1 MSGVREPGGGPA
13 DVAPRG
19 VALRRLRRAPA
30 DVRPGRL
37 SNLTAAR
44 SGGIPHDEVPE
55 FPGPGGLGVHSR
67 PVPRTRRATDFT
79 LEFVADLLEKQGILT
94 DDARRTA
101 FAREN
106 VQRARLLRD
115 QASRSGGRALRR
127 AELSPVEVLASFKF
141 PDQGREGASVD
152 EDRATQSVAQAVGVP
167 YRKIDPLKLDAQLIT
182 RTLSRPFARKHAVL
196 PLERK
201 NGKLVVAAANPFD
214 RELFENLR
222 GLTGA
227 DIEPV
232 LSAPSDIHRAIAEVY
247 GFRQQISDAS
257 VALQGQ
263 AAPDVT
269 NLEQFVNLSGI
280 DALEASSEPVVAA
293 VEYLLHYAFEQRAS
307 DIHIEP
313 RREESI
319 IRMRIDGVLHP
330 IHRIP
335 KAVHGAITNR
345 FKIMSRLDISL
356 KRPQDGR
363 IRTARGDTEME
374 LRVSTI
380 PTTFGDKIV
389 IRVLDPAVLVRDL
402 SELGFLPDERD
413 TFERWLLRP
422 HGLVLVTGPTGSGK
436 TTTLYSALQA
446 LASPEVNVVTIED
459 PIEMVLEDFNQIAA
473 NTRTG
478 TSFAEAL
485 RHVLRQDP
493 DVVMVGEVRD
503 AETAVQAVQAALT
516 GHMVLTTLHTN
527 DTVGAIARLR
537 HLGVPGF
544 LVAATLTG
552 VVAQRL
558 VRQVCPSCAA
568 DLPLTADEVHALGVA
583 HPEDH
588 AGKLVA
594 RRGLGCAK
602 CRYTGFYGRTGIFE
616 VLGVN
621 PRLRHLVAEG
631 ATPEVLQR
639 TARQDGLRSLREHV
653 IRKVASGVTS
663 FEEGMRATA
672 DVEGGP

>member
-1 MSGVREPGGGPA
+1 
-13 DVAPRG
+13 
-19 VALRRLRRAPA
+19 
-30 DVRPGRL
+30 
-37 SNLTAAR
+37 
-44 SGGIPHDEVPE
+44 
-55 FPGPGGLGVHSR
+55 
-67 PVPRTRRATDFT
+67 VPRTFRATDYT
-79 LEFVADLLEKQGILT
+79 LEFVADLLAKAGLLS
-94 DDARRTA
+94 DDQRRTA

-106 VQRARLLRD
+106 VQRARLLRE
-115 QASRSGGRALRR
+115 QSSRGGGRALRR
-127 AELSPVEVLASFKF
+127 AEISPIEVLASFQF
-141 PDQGREGASVD
+141 PDPRRDAEVVD
-152 EDRATQSVAQAVGVP
+152 EDKATQAVAQAVGVP

-182 RTLSRPFARKHAVL
+182 RTLSRPFARRHGVL
-196 PLERK
+196 PLERSAAA
-201 NGKLVVAAANPFD
+201 LVVASANPFD
-214 RELFENLR
+214 RELFESLR
-222 GLTGA
+222 GLTGQ

-232 LSAPSDIHRAIAEVY
+232 LSSPSDIHRAIAEVY
-247 GFRQQISDAS
+247 GFRQQISEAS
-257 VALQGQ
+257 DQLRQ
-263 AAPDVT
+263 ASSAEVG

-330 IHRIP
+330 VHRIP
-335 KAVHGAITNR
+335 KSVHGAIANR
-345 FKIMSRLDISL
+345 LKIMSRLDIAL

-389 IRVLDPAVLVRDL
+389 IRVLDPNVLVRDL

-413 TFERWLLRP
+413 AFERWLVRP

-446 LASPEVNVVTIED
+446 LASPEVNVVTVED
-459 PIEMVLEDFNQIAA
+459 PIEMVHDDFNQIAA
-473 NTRTG
+473 NPKTG
-478 TSFAEAL
+478 TGFAEAL

-503 AETAVQAVQAALT
+503 AETATQAVQAALT

-537 HLGVPGF
+537 DLGVPSF

-552 VVAQRL
+552 IVAQRL

-568 DLPLTADEVHALGVA
+568 DVPLTADEVHALGVP
-583 HPEDH
+583 HPEDY

-594 RRGLGCAK
+594 RRGTGCAR
-602 CRYTGFYGRTGIFE
+602 CRYTGYYGRTGIFE

-621 PRLRHLVAEG
+621 PRLRHLVADG
-631 ATPEVLQR
+631 ATPEVLLR
-639 TARQDGLRSLREHV
+639 TARQDGLRSLREHAV
-653 IRKVASGVTS
+653 RKIAAGATS
-663 FEEGMRATA
+663 FEEAMRATA
-672 DVEGGP
+672 DAEEAP

>member
-1 MSGVREPGGGPA
+1 
-13 DVAPRG
+13 
-19 VALRRLRRAPA
+19 
-30 DVRPGRL
+30 
-37 SNLTAAR
+37 
-44 SGGIPHDEVPE
+44 
-55 FPGPGGLGVHSR
+55 
-67 PVPRTRRATDFT
+67 VPRTHRATDFT
-79 LEFVADLLEKQGILT
+79 LEYVAGLLEQQGILT
-94 DDARRTA
+94 DDAKRTA
-101 FAREN
+101 HAREN
-106 VQRARLLRD
+106 VQRARLLRE
-115 QASRSGGRALRR
+115 QASRTGGRALRR

-141 PDQGREGASVD
+141 TDASREGEAVD
-152 EDRATQSVAQAVGVP
+152 EDKATLTVAKAIGIG

-201 NGKLVVAAANPFD
+201 DGVLVVATANPFD

-227 DIEPV
+227 EIEPV
-232 LSAPSDIHRAIAEVY
+232 LSAPSDIHRAIAEIY

-257 VALQGQ
+257 SQLQPTGSADVA
-263 AAPDVT
+263 

-280 DALEASSEPVVAA
+280 DALEASSEPVIAA

-313 RREESI
+313 RREESV

-335 KAVHGAITNR
+335 KAVHGAMANR
-345 FKIMSRLDISL
+345 FKIMSRLDIAV

-380 PTTFGDKIV
+380 PTAFGDKIV
-389 IRVLDPAVLVRDL
+389 VRVLDPQVLVRDL

-413 TFERWLLRP
+413 SFERWLLRP

-473 NTRTG
+473 NPKTG

-503 AETAVQAVQAALT
+503 SETAAQAVQAALT

-537 HLGVPGF
+537 DLGVPGF

-558 VRQVCPSCAA
+558 VRQVCPSCAS
-568 DLPLTADEVHALGVA
+568 DVPLTADEVQALGVP

-588 AGKLVA
+588 AGRLIA
-594 RRGLGCAK
+594 RRGQGCPK
-602 CRYTGFYGRTGIFE
+602 CRLTGFYGRSGIFE

-621 PRLRHLVAEG
+621 ARLRHLIAEG
-631 ATPEVLQR
+631 ATPEVLHR
-639 TARQDGLRSLREHV
+639 TARQDGLRSLREHA
-653 IRKVASGVTS
+653 IRKVASGATS
-663 FEEGMRATA
+663 FEEAMRATA
-672 DVEGGP
+672 DLEGGA

>member
-1 MSGVREPGGGPA
+1 M
-13 DVAPRG
+13 
-19 VALRRLRRAPA
+19 
-30 DVRPGRL
+30 
-37 SNLTAAR
+37 
-44 SGGIPHDEVPE
+44 
-55 FPGPGGLGVHSR
+55 
-67 PVPRTRRATDFT
+67 PRTQRAIDFT
-79 LEFVADLLEKQGILT
+79 LEYVAGLLEQQGILT
-94 DDARRTA
+94 DDAKRTA

-106 VQRARLLRD
+106 VQRARILRE
-115 QASRSGGRALRR
+115 QASRTDGRALRR

-141 PDQGREGASVD
+141 TDASREGESVD
-152 EDRATQSVAQAVGVP
+152 EDKATHAVARALGIG

-201 NGKLVVAAANPFD
+201 GGVLVVATANPFD

-222 GLTGA
+222 GLTGSE
-227 DIEPV
+227 IEPV
-232 LSAPSDIHRAIAEVY
+232 LSAPSDIHRAIAEIY

-257 VALQGQ
+257 SQLQPTGSTDVA
-263 AAPDVT
+263 

-280 DALEASSEPVVAA
+280 DALEASSEPVIAA

-335 KAVHGAITNR
+335 KAVHGAMANR
-345 FKIMSRLDISL
+345 FKIMSRLDIAL

-363 IRTARGDTEME
+363 IRTARGDAEME

-389 IRVLDPAVLVRDL
+389 VRILDPQVLVRDL

-413 TFERWLLRP
+413 AFERWLLRP

-459 PIEMVLEDFNQIAA
+459 PVEMVLEDFNQIAA
-473 NTRTG
+473 NPKTG
-478 TSFAEAL
+478 TSFADAL

-503 AETAVQAVQAALT
+503 SETAAQAVQAALT

-537 HLGVPGF
+537 DLGVPGF

-552 VVAQRL
+552 IVAQRL
-558 VRQVCPSCAA
+558 IRQVCPSCAS
-568 DLPLTADEVHALGVA
+568 DVPLTADEVQALGVP

-588 AGKLVA
+588 AGRLLA
-594 RRGLGCAK
+594 RRGQGCTK
-602 CRYTGFYGRTGIFE
+602 CRFTGYYGRTGLFE

-621 PRLRHLVAEG
+621 PRLRHLISQG
-631 ATPEVLQR
+631 ATPEVLHR
-639 TARQDGLRSLREHV
+639 TARQDGLRSLREHA
-653 IRKVASGVTS
+653 IRKVASGTTS
-663 FEEGMRATA
+663 FEEAMRATA
-672 DVEGGP
+672 DLEGGA

>member
-1 MSGVREPGGGPA
+1 MPPS
-13 DVAPRG
+13 
-19 VALRRLRRAPA
+19 RRAA
-30 DVRPGRL
+30 DY
-37 SNLTAAR
+37 
-44 SGGIPHDEVPE
+44 
-55 FPGPGGLGVHSR
+55 
-67 PVPRTRRATDFT
+67 T
-79 LEFVADLLEKQGILT
+79 LEFVTEVLARAGMLT
-94 DDARRTA
+94 DDQRRTA

-115 QASRSGGRALRR
+115 HASRSGGRALRR
-127 AELSPVEVLASFKF
+127 AEISPVEVLASFQF
-141 PDQGREGASVD
+141 PDPQHESELVD
-152 EDRATQSVAQAVGVP
+152 EDKATQAVAQAVGLG

-182 RTLSRPFARKHAVL
+182 RTLSKPFARKHAVL
-196 PLERK
+196 PLERR
-201 NGKLVVAAANPFD
+201 NGALVVASANPFD

-227 DIEPV
+227 EIEPV

-247 GFRQQISDAS
+247 GFRQQISEAHVQLRDA
-257 VALQGQ
+257 A

-335 KAVHGAITNR
+335 KMVHGAIANR
-345 FKIMSRLDISL
+345 FKIMSRLDIAL

-363 IRTARGDTEME
+363 IRTARGDAEME

-380 PTTFGDKIV
+380 PTTFGDKV
-389 IRVLDPAVLVRDL
+389 VVRVLDPDVLVRDL

-413 TFERWLLRP
+413 AFERWLVRP

-446 LASPEVNVVTIED
+446 LASPEVNVVTVED
-459 PIEMVLEDFNQIAA
+459 PIEMVHEDFNQIAA
-473 NTRTG
+473 NPKTG
-478 TSFAEAL
+478 TSFADAL

-503 AETAVQAVQAALT
+503 GETAAQAVQASLT

-527 DTVGAIARLR
+527 DTVGAIARMR
-537 HLGVPGF
+537 DLGVPGF
-544 LVAATLTG
+544 LIAATLTG

-558 VRQVCPSCAA
+558 VRQVCPSCAE
-568 DLPLTADEVHALGVA
+568 DVLLTADEVHALGVP
-583 HPEDH
+583 HPEDY

-602 CRYTGFYGRTGIFE
+602 CRYTGYYGRTGIFE
-616 VLGVN
+616 VLEVN
-621 PRLRHLVAEG
+621 PRLRHLVADG
-631 ATPEVLQR
+631 ATPEVLRR
-639 TARQDGLRSLREHV
+639 TARQDGLRSLREHAV
-653 IRKVASGVTS
+653 RKVAAGATS
-663 FEEGMRATA
+663 FEEAMRATA
-672 DVEGGP
+672 DAEGVR

>member
-1 MSGVREPGGGPA
+1 
-13 DVAPRG
+13 
-19 VALRRLRRAPA
+19 L
-30 DVRPGRL
+30 
-37 SNLTAAR
+37 AR
-44 SGGIPHDEVPE
+44 
-55 FPGPGGLGVHSR
+55 
-67 PVPRTRRATDFT
+67 TYRATDYT
-79 LEFVADLLEKQGILT
+79 LEYVADLLARAGILT

-115 QASRSGGRALRR
+115 QASRGGGRALRR
-127 AELSPVEVLASFKF
+127 AELSPVEVLASFAF
-141 PDQGREGASVD
+141 QDARRENETVD
-152 EDRATQSVAQAVGVP
+152 EDKATRAVAEAIGVS

-182 RTLSRPFARKHAVL
+182 RTLSRPFARRHGVL
-196 PLERK
+196 PLERR
-201 NGKLVVAAANPFD
+201 NGALVVAATNPFD

-232 LSAPSDIHRAIAEVY
+232 LSAPSDIHRAIAEIY
-247 GFRQQISDAS
+247 GFRQQISEARS
-257 VALQGQ
+257 QLEQPEGT
-263 AAPDVT
+263 PDLA

-313 RREESI
+313 RREESV

-330 IHRIP
+330 VHRVP
-335 KAVHGAITNR
+335 KAVHGAIANR

-363 IRTARGDTEME
+363 IRTARGDAEME

-380 PTTFGDKIV
+380 PTAFGDKIV
-389 IRVLDPAVLVRDL
+389 VRVLDPQVLVRDL

-422 HGLVLVTGPTGSGK
+422 HGLVVVSGPTGSGK

-446 LASPEVNVVTIED
+446 LASPDVNVVTIED
-459 PIEMVLEDFNQIAA
+459 PIEMVHEDFNQIAA
-473 NTRTG
+473 NTKTG
-478 TSFAEAL
+478 TGFAEAI

-493 DVVMVGEVRD
+493 DVIMVGEVRD
-503 AETAVQAVQAALT
+503 PETAAQAVQSALT

-527 DTVGAIARLR
+527 DTVSAVARLR
-537 HLGVPGF
+537 DLGVPSF

-568 DLPLTADEVHALGVA
+568 DLPLTADEVQALGVP

-594 RRGLGCAK
+594 RRGQGCAK
-602 CRYTGFYGRTGIFE
+602 CRYTGYYGRTGLFE
-616 VLGVN
+616 VLPVN
-621 PRLRHLVAEG
+621 PRLRHLIAEG
-631 ATPEVLQR
+631 ATPETLAR
-639 TARQDGLRSLREHV
+639 TARQDGLRSLRDHAV
-653 IRKVASGVTS
+653 RKIASGATS
-663 FEEGMRATA
+663 FEEAMRATA
-672 DVEGGP
+672 DAEGTP

>member
-1 MSGVREPGGGPA
+1 
-13 DVAPRG
+13 
-19 VALRRLRRAPA
+19 
-30 DVRPGRL
+30 
-37 SNLTAAR
+37 
-44 SGGIPHDEVPE
+44 
-55 FPGPGGLGVHSR
+55 
-67 PVPRTRRATDFT
+67 VPRTYRATDFT
-79 LEFVADLLEKQGILT
+79 LEFVADLLAREGILT
-94 DDARRTA
+94 DDAKRTA

-115 QASRSGGRALRR
+115 HSSRAGGRGLRR
-127 AELSPVEVLASFKF
+127 AELSAVEVLASFGF
-141 PDQGREGASVD
+141 PDARREAELVD
-152 EDRATQSVAQAVGVP
+152 EDKATQAVAQAVGIA

-182 RTLSRPFARKHAVL
+182 RTLSRPFARRHAVL
-196 PLERK
+196 PLERR
-201 NGKLVVAAANPFD
+201 NGALVVAAANPFD

-227 DIEPV
+227 EIEPV
-232 LSAPSDIHRAIAEVY
+232 LSSPSDIHRAIAEVY
-247 GFRQQISDAS
+247 GFRQQISEARTQ
-257 VALQGQ
+257 LEQGSDG
-263 AAPDVT
+263 PDVA

-280 DALEASSEPVVAA
+280 EALEASSEPVIAA

-307 DIHIEP
+307 DIHLEP

-335 KAVHGAITNR
+335 KAVHGAIANR
-345 FKIMSRLDISL
+345 FKIMSRLDIAL

-363 IRTARGDTEME
+363 IRTARGEAEME

-389 IRVLDPAVLVRDL
+389 VRVLDPTVLVRDL

-413 TFERWLLRP
+413 ALERWLVRP
-422 HGLVLVTGPTGSGK
+422 HGLVVVTGPTGSGK

-459 PIEMVLEDFNQIAA
+459 PIEMVHEEFNQIAA
-473 NTRTG
+473 NPRTG
-478 TSFAEAL
+478 TGFAEAL

-493 DVVMVGEVRD
+493 DVIMVGEIRD
-503 AETAVQAVQAALT
+503 AETAAQAVQAALT

-527 DTVGAIARLR
+527 DTVSAVARLR
-537 HLGVPGF
+537 DLGVPSF

-568 DLPLTADEVHALGVA
+568 DVPLTADEIQALAVP

-588 AGKLVA
+588 AGQLLA
-594 RRGLGCAK
+594 RRGQGCAK
-602 CRYTGFYGRTGIFE
+602 CRFTGYYGRTGIFE
-616 VLGVN
+616 VLPVN
-621 PRLRHLVAEG
+621 ARLRHLVAEG
-631 ATPEVLQR
+631 ATPEVLAR
-639 TARQDGLRSLREHV
+639 TARQDGQRSLRDHAV
-653 IRKVASGVTS
+653 RKIAAGVTS
-663 FEEGMRATA
+663 FEEAFRATA
-672 DVEGGP
+672 DVEASA

>member
-1 MSGVREPGGGPA
+1 
-13 DVAPRG
+13 
-19 VALRRLRRAPA
+19 
-30 DVRPGRL
+30 
-37 SNLTAAR
+37 
-44 SGGIPHDEVPE
+44 
-55 FPGPGGLGVHSR
+55 
-67 PVPRTRRATDFT
+67 VPRTFRATDYT
-79 LEFVADLLEKQGILT
+79 LEFVADLLAKQGILS
-94 DDARRTA
+94 DDQRRTA
-101 FAREN
+101 FAREG

-115 QASRSGGRALRR
+115 QASRAGGRTLRR
-127 AELSPVEVLASFKF
+127 AELSPVEVLASFEF
-141 PDQGREGASVD
+141 ADARREGERVD
-152 EDRATQSVAQAVGVP
+152 EDAATRAVAEAVGIP

-182 RTLSRPFARKHAVL
+182 RTLSRPFARRHGVL
-196 PLERK
+196 PLERR
-201 NGKLVVAAANPFD
+201 NGALVVAAANPFD

-227 DIEPV
+227 EISPV

-247 GFRQQISDAS
+247 GFRQQISHAS
-257 VALQGQ
+257 AALERAG
-263 AAPDVT
+263 PDVT

-335 KAVHGAITNR
+335 RAVHGAIANR

-374 LRVSTI
+374 LRVSTM
-380 PTTFGDKIV
+380 PTTFGEKIV
-389 IRVLDPAVLVRDL
+389 VRVLDPNVLVRDL

-413 TFERWLLRP
+413 AFERWLVRP

-459 PIEMVLEDFNQIAA
+459 PIEMVHEDFNQVAA
-473 NTRTG
+473 NPKTG
-478 TSFAEAL
+478 TGFAEAL

-503 AETAVQAVQAALT
+503 AETAAQAVQAALT
-516 GHMVLTTLHTN
+516 GHMVLTTLHTS
-527 DTVGAIARLR
+527 DTVGAIARMR
-537 HLGVPGF
+537 DLGVPSF
-544 LVAATLTG
+544 LVAATLAG

-568 DLPLTADEVHALGVA
+568 DVPLTADEVQALGVP

-588 AGKLVA
+588 AGKLLA
-594 RRGLGCAK
+594 RRGEGCPK
-602 CRYTGFYGRTGIFE
+602 CRFTGFYGRTGVFE
-616 VLGVN
+616 VLEVN
-621 PRLRHLVAEG
+621 ARLRHLVAEE
-631 ATPEVLQR
+631 ATPEVLLR
-639 TARQDGLRSLREHV
+639 TARQDGLRSLREHAV
-653 IRKVASGVTS
+653 RKVAAGATS
-663 FEEGMRATA
+663 FEEAMRATA
-672 DVEGGP
+672 DVEGAR

>member
-1 MSGVREPGGGPA
+1 
-13 DVAPRG
+13 
-19 VALRRLRRAPA
+19 
-30 DVRPGRL
+30 
-37 SNLTAAR
+37 
-44 SGGIPHDEVPE
+44 
-55 FPGPGGLGVHSR
+55 
-67 PVPRTRRATDFT
+67 VPRTYRASDYT
-79 LEFVADLLEKQGILT
+79 LDFVADLLAKAGILT
-94 DDARRTA
+94 DDQRRTA

-106 VQRARLLRD
+106 VQRARLLRE
-115 QASRSGGRALRR
+115 QSSRSGGRALRR
-127 AELSPVEVLASFKF
+127 AEISPVEVLASFQF
-141 PDQGREGASVD
+141 PDPRRDAEVVD
-152 EDRATQSVAQAVGVP
+152 EDKATQAVAQAVGVP

-182 RTLSRPFARKHAVL
+182 RTLSRPFARRHAVL
-196 PLERK
+196 PLERR
-201 NGKLVVAAANPFD
+201 NGALVVAAANPFD
-214 RELFENLR
+214 RELFDNLR
-222 GLTGA
+222 GLTGTE
-227 DIEPV
+227 IEPV
-232 LSAPSDIHRAIAEVY
+232 LSSPSDIHRAIAEIY
-247 GFRQQISDAS
+247 GFRQQISEAHVQLQDAT
-257 VALQGQ
+257 
-263 AAPDVT
+263 AAADFT

-313 RREESI
+313 RRDESI

-335 KAVHGAITNR
+335 KAVHGAIANR

-363 IRTARGDTEME
+363 IRTARGETEME

-389 IRVLDPAVLVRDL
+389 VRVLDPNVLVRDL

-413 TFERWLLRP
+413 TFERWLVRP

-446 LASPEVNVVTIED
+446 LASPEVNVVTVED
-459 PIEMVLEDFNQIAA
+459 PIEMVHEDFNQIAA
-473 NTRTG
+473 NPKTG

-503 AETAVQAVQAALT
+503 AETASQAVQAALT

-537 HLGVPGF
+537 DLGVPSF

-552 VVAQRL
+552 IVAQRL
-558 VRQVCPSCAA
+558 VRQVCPSCAG
-568 DLPLTADEVHALGVA
+568 DVPLTADEVHALGVP
-583 HPEDH
+583 HPEDY
-588 AGKLVA
+588 AGRLVA
-594 RRGLGCAK
+594 RRGQGCAK
-602 CRYTGFYGRTGIFE
+602 CRNTGYYGRSGIFE

-621 PRLRHLVAEG
+621 PRLRHLIAEG
-631 ATPEVLQR
+631 ATPEVLVR
-639 TARQDGLRSLREHV
+639 TARQDGLRSLREHAV
-653 IRKVASGVTS
+653 RKVAAGATS
-663 FEEGMRATA
+663 FEEAMRATA
-672 DVEGGP
+672 DAEGAP

>member
-1 MSGVREPGGGPA
+1 M
-13 DVAPRG
+13 
-19 VALRRLRRAPA
+19 
-30 DVRPGRL
+30 
-37 SNLTAAR
+37 AR
-44 SGGIPHDEVPE
+44 
-55 FPGPGGLGVHSR
+55 
-67 PVPRTRRATDFT
+67 TYRATDYT
-79 LEFVADLLEKQGILT
+79 LDFVAELLAKAGILT
-94 DDARRTA
+94 DDQRRTA

-106 VQRARLLRD
+106 AQRARLLRE
-115 QASRSGGRALRR
+115 QSSRSGGRALRR
-127 AELSPVEVLASFKF
+127 AEISPVEVLASFQF
-141 PDQGREGASVD
+141 PDARREAEVVD
-152 EDRATQSVAQAVGVP
+152 EDKASQAVAQAVGVP
-167 YRKIDPLKLDAQLIT
+167 YRKIDPLKLDGQLIT
-182 RTLSRPFARKHAVL
+182 RTLSRPFARRHGVL
-196 PLERK
+196 PLERR
-201 NGKLVVAAANPFD
+201 NGALVVAAANPFD

-222 GLTGA
+222 GLTGSE
-227 DIEPV
+227 IEPV

-247 GFRQQISDAS
+247 GFRQQIREANVQLQDAAS
-257 VALQGQ
+257 
-263 AAPDVT
+263 AAADVT
-269 NLEQFVNLSGI
+269 NLEQFVNLSGV

-330 IHRIP
+330 VHRIP
-335 KAVHGAITNR
+335 KAVHGAIANR

-389 IRVLDPAVLVRDL
+389 VRVLDPNVLVRDL

-413 TFERWLLRP
+413 AFERWLVRP

-446 LASPEVNVVTIED
+446 LASPEVNVVTVED
-459 PIEMVLEDFNQIAA
+459 PIEMVHEDFNQIAA
-473 NTRTG
+473 NPKTG
-478 TSFAEAL
+478 TGFAEAL

-503 AETAVQAVQAALT
+503 AETATQAVQAALT

-537 HLGVPGF
+537 DLGVPSF

-552 VVAQRL
+552 IVAQRL

-568 DLPLTADEVHALGVA
+568 DVPLTADEVHALGVP
-583 HPEDH
+583 HPEDY
-588 AGKLVA
+588 AGRLIG
-594 RRGLGCAK
+594 RRGQGCAK
-602 CRYTGFYGRTGIFE
+602 CRYTGYFGRSGIFE

-621 PRLRHLVAEG
+621 PRLRHLIAEG
-631 ATPEVLQR
+631 AAPEALHR
-639 TARQDGLRSLREHV
+639 TARQDGLRSLREHAV
-653 IRKVASGVTS
+653 RKVAAGATS
-663 FEEGMRATA
+663 FEEAMRVTA
-672 DVEGGP
+672 DAEGTP